1 MKKETSLHR
10 LYKNKV
16 ARAARELA
24 FALEVAEQDDFSDY
38 FKHGSNVR
46 HASRAFNECMA
57 QYRVIK
63 AHDL

>member
-16 ARAARELA
+16 ARAARDLA
-24 FALEVAEQDDFSDY
+24 FVLQVAEQDDFNEY
-38 FKHGSNVR
+38 FKHGSNIR